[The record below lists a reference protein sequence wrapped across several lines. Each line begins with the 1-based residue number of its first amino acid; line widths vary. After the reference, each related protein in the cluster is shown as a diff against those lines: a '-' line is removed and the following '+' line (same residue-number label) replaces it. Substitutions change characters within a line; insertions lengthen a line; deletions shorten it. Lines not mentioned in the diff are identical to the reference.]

1 MYMYMYI
8 VMYIHV
14 CAYGRILSRY
24 SPPLCILCED
34 TEVVPYVHVCIY
46 ACMYMYQV
54 CLIHLQCA
62 PRHYITCT
70 RRLHYTCGMCFL
82 VGRALHEYGFHIHYR
97 VVKLADSIHS
107 ALWLKCTFA
116 RNSSSPLC
124 VQHSQ
129 HQSNDGAC
137 VPWTHLRY
145 VADTIFHLP
154 KRKV

>member
-1 MYMYMYI
+1 MYI
-8 VMYIHV
+8 
-14 CAYGRILSRY
+14 YGMILSRY
-24 SPPLCILCED
+24 SPPLCIQYSCVKILKQCHRYM
-34 TEVVPYVHVCIY
+34 YVYMHAY
-46 ACMYMYQV
+46 MYMYQV
-54 CLIHLQCA
+54 CLIHSQCA

-70 RRLHYTCGMCFL
+70 RRLHYTYMYGMCFL

-107 ALWLKCTFA
+107 ALLLKGSFA

-124 VQHSQ
+124 IQHSQ
-129 HQSNDGAC
+129 QQGNDRAC

-145 VADTIFHLP
+145 VADTLCHLP